1 MEKAVAKVVD
11 GVMLVGSEE
20 TSAGCNQTQ
29 LYCLTV
35 RKPGSKK
42 SNPLNH
48 QSQCLMMEVSSPSED
63 GQLIN
68 PPNPSFLSHWSCL
81 SFRPRQFRIGNC
93 SSGSIWGFSSFSQ
106 VSSILS
112 KKSKLQLLLVRDCA
126 KKKIDCQGFIW
137 P

>member
-1 MEKAVAKVVD
+1 MAKVVD
-11 GVMLVGSEE
+11 EVMLVGSEE

-81 SFRPRQFRIGNC
+81 SFRPRQFGIGDC

-112 KKSKLQLLLVRDCA
+112 KNQSCSCYLLGIVQ
-126 KKKIDCQGFIW
+126 KKN
-137 P
+137 